1 MFLVFKKAHTDIPH
15 PFPSLCLER
24 EYPQSSNKVA
34 HSAIIQLSMSIA
46 KVAWCHSQ
54 LSSQEVSEG
63 ATEIWGNWL
72 YSWIWNYKRQC
83 SWFPFP
89 ITIWIFVYQ
98 ECTNPC
104 SRSYKTRIMQ
114 TVVPELIC
122 KPKLYLSR
130 LGNDISA
137 HHTVFRRSMKSCPEN
152 PYPVAE
158 LLKFMCISLYSV
170 SPFRASYCW
179 WDHYIGK
186 AYLLLRLLE

>member
-89 ITIWIFVYQ
+89 ITIWIFVHITVLCIAYQ
-98 ECTNPC
+98 ESTNSPQV
-104 SRSYKTRIMQ
+104 S
-114 TVVPELIC
+114 
-122 KPKLYLSR
+122 
-130 LGNDISA
+130 LGNDTWHRGCLVPGGAVLLTPSQIL
-137 HHTVFRRSMKSCPEN
+137 HQKMLVNCFNLHVCPR
-152 PYPVAE
+152 
-158 LLKFMCISLYSV
+158 LKTES
-170 SPFRASYCW
+170 
-179 WDHYIGK
+179 
-186 AYLLLRLLE
+186 